1 MRKFFTT
8 PWNELT
14 LGSLL
19 SWGGAFWER
28 PMRLDTQTDVPV
40 AFDLRQQTGSG
51 EQFAHPSATYTI
63 HTDPEQRTAYTGSSE
78 DNLPVPHRA
87 SA

>member
-1 MRKFFTT
+1 MHKFFSTQ
-8 PWNELT
+8 WNEMT
-14 LGSLL
+14 FGSLL
-19 SWGGAFWER
+19 SWGGTFWER

-40 AFDLRQQTGSG
+40 AFDLRQQTTCC
-51 EQFAHPSATYTI
+51 EQPAPASAIYTI

-78 DNLPVPHRA
+78 ESLPVPHRI